1 MALIKCKECEHKI
14 SKKAKTCPNC
24 GTRRRTTSIL
34 TKVVFVALGSVVGV
48 SIFSDPQPNH
58 NVSTPSLELL
68 SFSCTQEYGYIFV
81 TGEVKNISN
90 EPMKNVVAVGHF
102 RTKKGEFIKSTD
114 ALLEYNP
121 ILPGQTSPF
130 KSGGTT
136 NPAIEGCEVT
146 FKYLMGGSINF
157 KSSK

>member
-1 MALIKCKECEHKI
+1 MALIKCKECVHKI
-14 SKKAKTCPNC
+14 SKKAKTCPYC
-24 GTRRRTTSIL
+24 GAKRRTTSIIA
-34 TKVVFVALGSVVGV
+34 KIVFVSIASFVWWAILSAPKPNTV
-48 SIFSDPQPNH
+48 SA
-58 NVSTPSLELL
+58 PSLELL

-90 EPMKNVVAVGHF
+90 VSMENVVAVGHF
-102 RTKKGEFIKSTD
+102 RTKNGQFVKSAD

-136 NPAIEGCEVT
+136 NPAIGGCEVS

-157 KSSK
+157 KSPK